1 MWQKRFSHIYLEDG
15 VEPYPLTRTILD
27 RFPGATRVRVADYK
41 HVFARRRQSFQ
52 AQKRS
57 PKLILARKKD
67 NWIYP
72 GPSQSQDFGYRN
84 FYYNSLLLNCI
95 YNCDYCYLQG
105 MYPSGNLVVFVNEDD
120 FFSATKR
127 AIEERPFPEEP
138 LYLCISYD
146 KDLLAYENVAP
157 YCARF
162 IEFTRSHEEL
172 LIEIRTKSA
181 NWNALAEVS
190 PCPRVILAWTLS
202 PRSVIARYEKQTPG
216 LEQRIRIIKRC
227 LDRGWQVRL
236 CFDPVLR
243 IDGWEATYKDF
254 FREVFRALPAR
265 SIRDA
270 SLGLFRMNADFFKR
284 IKKQR
289 SDSDILYYPFER
301 KSSLITYPQADRRNM
316 LDSLQEE
323 LEAHL
328 PKEKI
333 ETWV

>member
-1 MWQKRFSHIYLEDG
+1 MWQKRYSHIYLEDG
-15 VEPYPLTRTILD
+15 VDPYPLTRTILD
-27 RFPGATRVRVADYK
+27 RLPGATRVRVADYK
-41 HVFARRRQSFQ
+41 HIFARGRQNFQ

-120 FFSATKR
+120 YFAATKR
-127 AIEERPFPEEP
+127 AIEERPFPDEP

-146 KDLLAYENVAP
+146 TDLLAYENVAP

-162 IEFTRSHEEL
+162 IEFTRSQEDL

-181 NWNALAEVS
+181 NWNALAEVA

-202 PRSVIARYEKQTPG
+202 PRSVVKKYEKQTPS
-216 LEQRIRIIKRC
+216 LEQRIGIVKRC

-243 IDGWEATYKDF
+243 IDGWEAIYGEF

-265 SIRDA
+265 SIRDV

-284 IKKQR
+284 IEKQR
-289 SDSDILYYPFER
+289 PDSDILYYPFER
-301 KSSLITYPQADRRNM
+301 ESSLISYPQEERRDM
-316 LDSLQEE
+316 LSHLQEE
-323 LEAHL
+323 LAAYL
-328 PKEKI
+328 PREKI
-333 ETWV
+333 ETWG